1 MQESRAKCSSPAS
14 WMALQPPD
22 RPDAQLRG
30 NFVSEW
36 FGHRI
41 HPTVVTGPTSLTD
54 QREERCPFLSVATRE
69 VRRCVKG
76 PAARGI
82 CTISSSSN
90 GPRQDW
96 LVCPY
101 RALDFSLFENAARR
115 LFSPSPNAPLSIH
128 PAPTLVSE
136 DVRADIAATIRRD
149 GTAVVFFQGKL
160 GGEISLGPTERS
172 PEVSFDTT
180 LVEIMERDGALDIGR
195 YGILEVQTMDFH
207 GTYRH
212 AVKNLTDALR
222 LHDEQFHQAL
232 DQNQGRWISEDIE
245 GPNIANVFKR
255 TFYQMMLKFQI
266 GAHESSAGCIL
277 ALPAAVWDSWQRNL
291 GRPELQPGAGGILVL
306 RKPGALPSGHVPA
319 WIYVFDIDARS
330 TNTPNPLVITAIIAT
345 DADSIA
351 HYAVKVAPEVALSE
365 GGSAGMLSAT
375 IRRRLATWWPA
386 LNPGT
391 IPGRRRRRG
400 PVQ

>member
-1 MQESRAKCSSPAS
+1 MAPQLPEKPEAK
-14 WMALQPPD
+14 
-22 RPDAQLRG
+22 LRG

-41 HPTVVTGPTSLTD
+41 HPTVVIGSASLAD

-69 VRRCVKG
+69 LRRCVKG

-101 RALDFSLFENAARR
+101 RALDFSLLENAARR
-115 LFSPSPNAPLSIH
+115 LFSPEENSPLTIH
-128 PAPTLVSE
+128 PAPTLVAE
-136 DVRADIAATIRRD
+136 DVRAQIAVTIREG
-149 GTAVVFFQGKL
+149 GTVVVFFQGKL
-160 GGEISLGPTERS
+160 GGEISLAPTERS

-180 LVEIMERDGALDIGR
+180 LVEIIDRDGVLDVGR

-222 LHDEQFHQAL
+222 LHGAEFHQAL
-232 DQNQGRWISEDIE
+232 NQNQGRWISQDIE

-266 GAHESSAGCIL
+266 GAHESSAGCIF

-291 GRPELQPGAGGILVL
+291 GRPELQPGPAGTLVL
-306 RKPGALPSGHVPA
+306 QKPGAPRSDHVPA
-319 WIYVFDIDARS
+319 WIYVFDIDAN
-330 TNTPNPLVITAIIAT
+330 TTTTPNPLTITAIIAT

-365 GGSAGMLSAT
+365 GGAAGMLSAT

-386 LNPGT
+386 LNPGAT
-391 IPGRRRRRG
+391 PRRRRSGG
-400 PVQ
+400 PEK